1 MRYFTFRNHFIEFKV
16 FSVTDVKK
24 AFPGFDSRRLTEW
37 AQKNYI
43 TKIINKWYVFN
54 EVPVD
59 EYLLMRISNC
69 IYQPSYL
76 SLASAM
82 SFYQLIPEGVFTNQ
96 SVTSLK
102 TKLFNTVI
110 GRFEYRSMKPSLFF
124 GYTILHKNGLP
135 VLVAEKEKALLDY
148 FYLTPSLRSK
158 GDIVSLRLNTEI
170 LQTFDWNK
178 VKEYA
183 LMFDSTVL
191 NKRILWI
198 NQIVQNGLVG

>member
-1 MRYFTFRNHFIEFKV
+1 MVFRNRFIHFKV
-16 FSVTDVKK
+16 FSITDVKK
-24 AFPGFDSRRLTEW
+24 AFPQFDSRRLTEW
-37 AQKNYI
+37 AAKNYI

-54 EVPVD
+54 EIPLD
-59 EYLLMRISNC
+59 DFLLTRISNC

-102 TKLFNTVI
+102 TKLYNTVI
-110 GRFEYRSMKPSLFF
+110 GRFEYRNMKPSLFF
-124 GYTILHKNGLP
+124 GYTILHQNGLP
-135 VLVAEKEKALLDY
+135 VLIAEKEKALLDY

-158 GDIVSLRLNTEI
+158 KDMVSLRLNKEI
-170 LQTFDWNK
+170 LRTFDWNK

-183 LMFDSTVL
+183 AVYNSAVL

-198 NQIVQNGLVG
+198 HQIIHDDLID